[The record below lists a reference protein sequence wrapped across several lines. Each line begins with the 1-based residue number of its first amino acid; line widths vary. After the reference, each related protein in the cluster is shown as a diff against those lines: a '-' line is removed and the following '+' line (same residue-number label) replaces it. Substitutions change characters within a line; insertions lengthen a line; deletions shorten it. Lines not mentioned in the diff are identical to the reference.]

1 MVHSKNASFIK
12 WQILRNGECELGM
25 VGPAGLKT
33 SEMLEWIKELLTL
46 GQLYGEAVGKK
57 MSLRGLREDGT

>member
-1 MVHSKNASFIK
+1 
-12 WQILRNGECELGM
+12 M